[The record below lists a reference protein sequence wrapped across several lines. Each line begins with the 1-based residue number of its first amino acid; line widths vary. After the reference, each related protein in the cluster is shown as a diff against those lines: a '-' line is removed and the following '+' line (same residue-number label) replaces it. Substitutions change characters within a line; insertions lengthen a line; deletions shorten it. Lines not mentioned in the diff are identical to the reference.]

1 MKKSIILLLLAVLI
15 AAPVFAGGSGE
26 AKEPENPTVLRVLL
40 SEEPTSGDAFTS
52 TLNKWAEETG
62 NTIDLMVIPYD
73 DQLTKFPL
81 MARNNDLPDL
91 IATTR
96 LTRLY
101 PEEFLDLTDEVDISI
116 FEPQALMIIG
126 QDYTSGKNYCLPYQ
140 FTITNVFYNKDA
152 FEKAGLTAPTL
163 DDPWTIEEFR
173 DAAEV
178 LMEKGGVKYGI
189 AMDDSRARYDNMM
202 YMYGGSMV
210 EKDGDTF
217 AVAVNG
223 PGSIAALDEFI
234 EWNNSV
240 MPKAIWAGGTTDNPA
255 DYFQNGDVG
264 IYFSGTWNYNTFYQN
279 IDSFEWGVMPSPVGP
294 EGRSAILGGTGL
306 AVPVNA
312 PNKELAIE
320 FIKWFYEDTENFS
333 YFLSLDKGL
342 SSIVG
347 VTYTPDDPKVADDY
361 VILQGEVANTSELFN
376 VDESSSWRNY
386 YDNEYRDALHQAV
399 NGDMTAEEAL
409 TGFAEMLSRKS
420 GWEMIY

>member
-26 AKEPENPTVLRVLL
+26 AKEAENPTVLRVLL

-101 PEEFLDLTDEVDISI
+101 PEEFLDLTEEVDISI

-152 FEKAGLTAPTL
+152 FAKAGLTAPTL

-210 EKDGDTF
+210 QKDGDSF

-223 PGSIAALDEFI
+223 PGSVAALEEFI

-320 FIKWFYEDTENFS
+320 FIKWFYENTDNFS

-347 VTYTPDDPKVADDY
+347 VTYTPEDPKVADDY

-420 GWEMIY
+420 GWEMVY

>member
-320 FIKWFYEDTENFS
+320 FIKWFYENTDNFS

>member
-26 AKEPENPTVLRVLL
+26 AKEAENPTVLRVLL

-101 PEEFLDLTDEVDISI
+101 PEEFLDLTEEVDISI

-152 FEKAGLTAPTL
+152 FAKAGLTAPTL

-210 EKDGDTF
+210 QKDGDSF

-223 PGSIAALDEFI
+223 PGSVAALEEFI

-320 FIKWFYEDTENFS
+320 FIKWFYEDTDNFS

-347 VTYTPDDPKVADDY
+347 VTYTPEDPKVADDY

-420 GWEMIY
+420 GWEMVY

>member
-26 AKEPENPTVLRVLL
+26 AKEAENPTVLRVLL

-101 PEEFLDLTDEVDISI
+101 PEEFLDLTEEVDISI

-152 FEKAGLTAPTL
+152 FAKAGLTAPTL

-173 DAAEV
+173 GAAEV

-210 EKDGDTF
+210 QKDGDSF

-223 PGSIAALDEFI
+223 PGSVAALEEFI

-320 FIKWFYEDTENFS
+320 FIKWFYEDTDNFS

-347 VTYTPDDPKVADDY
+347 VTYTPEDPKVADDY

-420 GWEMIY
+420 GWEMVY

>member
-26 AKEPENPTVLRVLL
+26 AKEAENPTVLRVLL

-101 PEEFLDLTDEVDISI
+101 PEEFLDLTEEVDISI

-152 FEKAGLTAPTL
+152 FAKAGLTAPTL

-210 EKDGDTF
+210 QKDGDSF

-223 PGSIAALDEFI
+223 PGSVAALEEFI

-279 IDSFEWGVMPSPVGP
+279 IDSFEWGVMPSPIGP

-306 AVPVNA
+306 QG
-312 PNKELAIE
+312 IE
-320 FIKWFYEDTENFS
+320 IT
-333 YFLSLDKGL
+333 LDK
-342 SSIVG
+342 
-347 VTYTPDDPKVADDY
+347 
-361 VILQGEVANTSELFN
+361 
-376 VDESSSWRNY
+376 
-386 YDNEYRDALHQAV
+386 
-399 NGDMTAEEAL
+399 
-409 TGFAEMLSRKS
+409 
-420 GWEMIY
+420 

>member
-26 AKEPENPTVLRVLL
+26 AKEAENPTVLRVLL

-101 PEEFLDLTDEVDISI
+101 PEEFLDLTEEVDISI

-152 FEKAGLTAPTL
+152 FAKAGLTAPTL

-210 EKDGDTF
+210 QKDGDSF

-223 PGSIAALDEFI
+223 PGSVAALEEFI

-279 IDSFEWGVMPSPVGP
+279 IDSFEWGVMPSPIGP

-320 FIKWFYEDTENFS
+320 FIKWFYENTDNFS

-347 VTYTPDDPKVADDY
+347 VTYTPEDPKVADDY

-420 GWEMIY
+420 GWKMVY